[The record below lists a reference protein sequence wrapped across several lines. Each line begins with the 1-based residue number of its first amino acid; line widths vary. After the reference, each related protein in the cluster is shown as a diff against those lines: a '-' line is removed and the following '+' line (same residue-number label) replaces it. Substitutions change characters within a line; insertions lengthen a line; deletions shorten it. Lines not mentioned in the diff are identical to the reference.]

1 MPNITITGAD
11 DFQQEVVFS
20 SGAASRMRADVWQA
34 IVDTAEAARDDIKRN
49 MPVDY
54 GDAQGRWGNP
64 NWRMLNPRYQGAA
77 GQGIWR
83 EDVRNLTHTQG
94 AELSPYEYI
103 ERLNEGS
110 SQQAPAGFID
120 SAVERAMDKAED
132 DTLSAVVGVWEKG
145 V

>member
-1 MPNITITGAD
+1 MPQISVEGAD
-11 DFQQEVVFS
+11 DFHQEVVFS
-20 SGAASRMRADVWQA
+20 SSVGVIMRDKVWQA
-34 IVDTAEAARDDIKRN
+34 IVDTAESAREDIKRN

-64 NWRMLNPRYQGAA
+64 QWRMLNPRYQGAA

-94 AELSPYEYI
+94 AELSPFEYI

-120 SAVERAMDKAED
+120 TAVERAMDRAED
-132 DTLSAVVGVWEKG
+132 STLSAVVGVWDKA

>member
-1 MPNITITGAD
+1 MPNITIEGAD

-20 SGAASRMRADVWQA
+20 SSAGVVMRDKVWQA
-34 IVDTAEAARDDIKRN
+34 IVDVAEAAREDIKRN

-64 NWRMLNPRYQGAA
+64 QWRMLNPRYQGAA

-94 AELSPYEYI
+94 AELSPFEYI

-120 SAVERAMDKAED
+120 AAVERAIDKAED
-132 DTLSAVVGVWEKG
+132 STLSAVVGVWDKG

>member
-1 MPNITITGAD
+1 MPDIRIEGAD
-11 DFQQEVVFS
+11 DFRQEVVFS
-20 SGAASRMRADVWQA
+20 SSADVLMRDKVWQA
-34 IVDTAEAARDDIKRN
+34 IVDTAEAAREDIKRN

-64 NWRMLNPRYQGAA
+64 QWRMLNPRYQGAA

-94 AELSPYEYI
+94 AELSPFEYI

-120 SAVERAMDKAED
+120 TAVERAMDRAED
-132 DTLSAVVGVWEKG
+132 STLSAVVGVWEKG
-145 V
+145 G

>member
-1 MPNITITGAD
+1 MPQISIEGAD
-11 DFQQEVVFS
+11 DFRQEVVFS
-20 SGAASRMRADVWQA
+20 SSVGVRMRDKVWQA
-34 IVDTAEAARDDIKRN
+34 IVDTAEEAREDIKRN

-64 NWRMLNPRYQGAA
+64 GWRMVNPRYQGAA

-94 AELSPYEYI
+94 AELAPYEYI

-120 SAVERAMDKAED
+120 AAVERAVDKAED
-132 DTLSAVVGVWEKG
+132 TTLAAVVGVWDKSG
-145 V
+145 